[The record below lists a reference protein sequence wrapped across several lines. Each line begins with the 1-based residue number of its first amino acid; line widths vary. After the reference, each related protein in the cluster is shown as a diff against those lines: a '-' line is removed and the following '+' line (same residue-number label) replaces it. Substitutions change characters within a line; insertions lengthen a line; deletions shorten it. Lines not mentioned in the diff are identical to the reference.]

1 MRKSTKALFIIALVL
16 LAIPLFYTL
25 VVNQFVAARLPALLP
40 LTDYPLVGSYM
51 PQLLFWVSVGFLILA
66 VVGIIVILLFP
77 SQSSAFH
84 IEKDSGNMTIQKR
97 ALESYV
103 LETVKEEP
111 FIRDPSVSIKVKK
124 ETIDVLITGKM
135 RKVFL
140 LTDKQDQLASAIKHN
155 LAMLVGPNMKIETN
169 VRFKDYQKRE
179 PAGTSRVE

>member
-1 MRKSTKALFIIALVL
+1 MRKSTKALFILALIL

-25 VVNQFVAARLPALLP
+25 VANQFVAAGLPALLP

-51 PQLLFWVSVGFLILA
+51 PQLLFWVSVGFLVLA

-77 SQSSAFH
+77 GQSASLE
-84 IEKDSGNMTIQKR
+84 IEKDAGNLTIQKR

-124 ETIDVLITGKM
+124 EKIDVLVTGKM

-140 LTDKQDQLASAIKHN
+140 LTDKQDQLARAIQHN

-169 VRFKDYQKRE
+169 VRFKDYQKKE
-179 PAGTSRVE
+179 AVGTPRVE